1 MLSRRTNSAAS
12 PVRAWRRSRA
22 AIVFDAVDSVG
33 PLVFIT
39 FGAIFRNVL
48 VDVDLVMTVGVVT
61 QQCNAMSRDE
71 IRGSSH
77 EEFLLNAILI

>member
-1 MLSRRTNSAAS
+1 M
-12 PVRAWRRSRA
+12 
-22 AIVFDAVDSVG
+22 
-33 PLVFIT
+33 
-39 FGAIFRNVL
+39 L
-48 VDVDLVMTVGVVT
+48 VDVNLVMTVGVVT